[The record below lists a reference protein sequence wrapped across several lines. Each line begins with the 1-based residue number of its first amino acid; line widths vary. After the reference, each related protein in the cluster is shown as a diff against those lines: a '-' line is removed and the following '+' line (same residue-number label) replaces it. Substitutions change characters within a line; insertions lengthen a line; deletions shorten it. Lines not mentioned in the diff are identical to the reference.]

1 MGKTVLTGGVFDIL
15 HPGHVKLLKKGKKL
29 AGREGKLIVV
39 IARDETVIGRRG
51 RRPVFNERYRK
62 MLVENLKPVDEA
74 VLGYK
79 DVDKGLRKILERFK
93 PDIILF
99 GYDQNE
105 LRGKVGKI
113 IKELNLKCR
122 LVKAPRYKFTY
133 GYSSS
138 DVKRIVQASLR

>member
-29 AGREGKLIVV
+29 AGRGGKLIVV

>member
-29 AGREGKLIVV
+29 AGRGGKLIVV

-113 IKELNLKCR
+113 VKELNLKCR
-122 LVKAPRYKFTY
+122 LIKAPRYKFTY

-138 DVKRIVQASLR
+138 DVKRMVQASLR